1 MKKAKKKQTKN
12 TVECMQMRDDH
23 GDEEDDEKKEEEEEA
38 GEMYA
43 NEGRRTGNRRE
54 RRNDCRKAKMRR

>member
-1 MKKAKKKQTKN
+1 
-12 TVECMQMRDDH
+12 MQMRDDH